1 MTIAHNLLN
10 LAYTNTKQ
18 LKNILALYLE
28 FKSLAEKGNVDALAV
43 YLDIEFML
51 SDEGPIRSDKRR
63 KIFMLYFV
71 CGYTQVEIA
80 EILNI
85 TQKAVSYN
93 LTEGLK
99 ELTLYWKFK

>member
-10 LAYTNTKQ
+10 LAYTNVQQ
-18 LKNILALYLE
+18 LKNILLLYAD
-28 FKSLAEKGNVDALAV
+28 FRSLAETGNVDALAV

-51 SDEGPIRSDKRR
+51 SEDGPIHSAKRR
-63 KIFMLYFV
+63 KIFLLYFI

>member
-1 MTIAHNLLN
+1 MAEAHKFLE

-18 LKNILALYLE
+18 LKNILNLYAD
-28 FKSLAEKGNVDALAV
+28 FRSLAEKGNVDALAV

-51 SDEGPIRSDKRR
+51 GESGPIHSPKRR
-63 KIFMLYFV
+63 EIFKLYFIF
-71 CGYTQVEIA
+71 GYTQTEIA
-80 EILNI
+80 DILNI

-99 ELTLYWKFK
+99 ELTVFWKFK